1 MAAIPS
7 HEGARNA
14 GGPRAPAR
22 RADGDPPR
30 PGCTMDQARISHRP
44 LALAFPRA
52 GEAVGKGAAGAPGGR
67 RLCRLRWLAAAAV
80 AGTLAGCAAAPEPRE
95 TPEEAAETAPNEG
108 PAPAESVLTGDV
120 LFKLLVAEFAGRRGN
135 LPLSLESYLD
145 VARET
150 RDAGVAEQA
159 VKIAAFS
166 RDSAKTLEAARLW
179 CEIDPSNVEARQV
192 LVSLL
197 VRSGDLDAAVRHLR
211 EIVEALSDSPAAGF
225 GRAGDLLAREQDAE
239 AAVTVMRRLVAGR
252 EDDSVAQSALARLL
266 VRNGRFEEA
275 SALLDRVFELDPGDA
290 RTAVARARVRRNM
303 DDLEGALAVLS
314 AYLERAPGESTVR
327 MAYAR
332 MLVDAKRYEPARAQ
346 FERLLA
352 DEPGNDDVRYA
363 FGLLLMR
370 TDRLEEASR
379 QFEALAQGVA
389 WRDAAHYN
397 LARIAESRRRLED
410 AIAWYRR
417 VRGGEQRLDAQI
429 RVAVLLAE
437 GGDLESARRHLH
449 GLRGANLR
457 ETVRIR
463 RAEGELLARTGRY
476 EEAMAVYDASLEDLP
491 GNSDLLYAR
500 GMLAEQMGRLDI
512 LERDMRE
519 IIAREPDNADALNAL
534 GYTLADRT
542 DRYEEAYALIKR
554 ALELKPDNHYI
565 VDSMGWVLH
574 RLGRHREALVQ
585 LRRAMSIRP
594 DPEIA
599 AHLGEVLWVL
609 GEKAEAR
616 KVWDAAL
623 EETPDDEY
631 LLDAI
636 RRFAPR

>member
-1 MAAIPS
+1 
-7 HEGARNA
+7 
-14 GGPRAPAR
+14 
-22 RADGDPPR
+22 
-30 PGCTMDQARISHRP
+30 
-44 LALAFPRA
+44 
-52 GEAVGKGAAGAPGGR
+52 
-67 RLCRLRWLAAAAV
+67 
-80 AGTLAGCAAAPEPRE
+80 
-95 TPEEAAETAPNEG
+95 
-108 PAPAESVLTGDV
+108 
-120 LFKLLVAEFAGRRGN
+120 
-135 LPLSLESYLD
+135 
-145 VARET
+145 
-150 RDAGVAEQA
+150 
-159 VKIAAFS
+159 
-166 RDSAKTLEAARLW
+166 
-179 CEIDPSNVEARQV
+179 
-192 LVSLL
+192 
-197 VRSGDLDAAVRHLR
+197 
-211 EIVEALSDSPAAGF
+211 
-225 GRAGDLLAREQDAE
+225 
-239 AAVTVMRRLVAGR
+239 MRRLVAGR
-252 EDDSVAQSALARLL
+252 EDDPVAQSALARLL

-370 TDRLEEASR
+370 TDRLDEASR

-449 GLRGANLR
+449 GLRGADLR
-457 ETVRIR
+457 ETVRIH
-463 RAEGELLARTGRY
+463 RAEGELLARAGRY

>member
-1 MAAIPS
+1 MVAIPS
-7 HEGARNA
+7 LEEARKAGDTGAPTHRA
-14 GGPRAPAR
+14 GG
-22 RADGDPPR
+22 DSPR
-30 PGCTMDQARISHRP
+30 PGCTPDRAS
-44 LALAFPRA
+44 PRA
-52 GEAVGKGAAGAPGGR
+52 GDAAGKMEASGGR
-67 RLCRLRWLAAAAV
+67 RMWRLRWLAAAA
-80 AGTLAGCAAAPEPRE
+80 AGLLAGCAAGPEPRE
-95 TPEEAAETAPNEG
+95 TAGEDAATATGGGSVPV
-108 PAPAESVLTGDV
+108 ESGLTRDV
-120 LFKLLVAEFAGRRGN
+120 LYKLLVGEFAGRRGH
-135 LPLSLESYLD
+135 LPLSIESYLD

-159 VKIAAFS
+159 ARVAAFS

-179 CEIDPSNVEARQV
+179 SEIDPSSVGARQV

-197 VRSGDLDAAVRHLR
+197 LRSGDLDAATGHLR
-211 EIVEALSDSPAAGF
+211 DVVDDLSDSPAAGF
-225 GRAGDLLAREQDAE
+225 VRAGDLLAREQDGE
-239 AAVTVMRRLVAGR
+239 AAVAVMRRLVAGR
-252 EDDSVAQSALARLL
+252 EDDPAAQSALARLL
-266 VRNGRFEEA
+266 ARKGRFEEA
-275 SALLDRVFELDPGDA
+275 SALFDRVFELDPGDA
-290 RTAVARARVRRNM
+290 RIAIARARVRRRM

-314 AYLERAPGESTVR
+314 AYLERVPGESTVR
-327 MAYAR
+327 TAYAR
-332 MLVDAKRYEPARAQ
+332 LLVDARRYEPARAQ

-363 FGLLLMR
+363 LGLLLMQ
-370 TDRLEEASR
+370 TDRLDEASR
-379 QFEALAQGVA
+379 QFEALAQSAA
-389 WRDAAHYN
+389 WRDTAHYN
-397 LARIAESRRRLED
+397 LARIAESRRRLDD

-417 VRGGEQRLDAQI
+417 VRGGEQRLEAQI

-437 GGDLESARRHLH
+437 GGDLESARGHLH

-457 ETVRIR
+457 ETVRIH
-463 RAEGELLARTGRY
+463 RAEGELLARAGRH
-476 EEAMAVYDASLEDLP
+476 EEAMAVYDASLEALP

-500 GMLAEQMGRLDI
+500 GMLAERMGRLDI

-542 DRYEEAYALIKR
+542 DRYEEAYALIQR

-585 LRRAMSIRP
+585 LRRAMSISP

-623 EETPDDEY
+623 EETPDDER

-636 RRFAPR
+636 RRFAP

>member
-1 MAAIPS
+1 MAATPPCRGPTRS
-7 HEGARNA
+7 AEVPGVPA
-14 GGPRAPAR
+14 GSRV
-22 RADGDPPR
+22 
-30 PGCTMDQARISHRP
+30 SS
-44 LALAFPRA
+44 F
-52 GEAVGKGAAGAPGGR
+52 
-67 RLCRLRWLAAAAV
+67 AAV
-80 AGTLAGCAAAPEPRE
+80 AVAGILAGCGAVGPEPRE
-95 TPEEAAETAPNEG
+95 AAEGAIATTG
-108 PAPAESVLTGDV
+108 GDGSAPAGSVLTGDV
-120 LFKLLVAEFAGRRGN
+120 LYKLLVGEFAGRRGN
-135 LPLSLESYLD
+135 LPLSIESYLD

-159 VKIAAFS
+159 VRIAAFS
-166 RDSAKTLEAARLW
+166 RDGAKTLEAARLW
-179 CEIDPSNVEARQV
+179 SEIDPSSVGARQV
-192 LVSLL
+192 LVSML
-197 VRSGDLDAAVRHLR
+197 VRSGDLDAAVGYLR
-211 EIVEALSDSPAAGF
+211 EIVDDLSDSPAAGF
-225 GRAGDLLAREQDAE
+225 GRAGDLLAREQDGE

-252 EDDSVAQSALARLL
+252 EDDPVAQSALARLL
-266 VRNGRFEEA
+266 ARSGRFEEA
-275 SALLDRVFELDPGDA
+275 SALLDRVFELDPRDA
-290 RTAVARARVRRNM
+290 RTAIARARVRRSM

-314 AYLERAPGESTVR
+314 AYLERTPGESTVR

-332 MLVDAKRYEPARAQ
+332 LLVDARRHEQAGAQ

-352 DEPGNDDVRYA
+352 DEPGNEDVRYA
-363 FGLLLMR
+363 LALLLVR
-370 TDRLEEASR
+370 TDRLDEAAR
-379 QFEALAQGVA
+379 QFEALAKGA
-389 WRDAAHYN
+389 EWRDAAHYN
-397 LARIAESRRRLED
+397 LARIAEARRQPDE

-449 GLRGANLR
+449 GLRGADLR
-457 ETVRIR
+457 ETVRIH
-463 RAEGELLARTGRY
+463 RAEGELLARAGRY
-476 EEAMAVYDASLEDLP
+476 EEAMAVYDASLEALP

-500 GMLAEQMGRLDI
+500 GMLAEQMGRLDV

-519 IIAREPDNADALNAL
+519 IISREPDNAEALNAL

-554 ALELKPDNHYI
+554 ALELEPDNHYI

-585 LRRAMSIRP
+585 LRRAMSLRP

-609 GEKAEAR
+609 GEKDEAHR
-616 KVWDAAL
+616 VWEAAL
-623 EETPDDEY
+623 EETPDDEH

-636 RRFAPR
+636 RRFAP

>member
-1 MAAIPS
+1 MAAIPLY
-7 HEGARNA
+7 EGVRNA
-14 GGPRAPAR
+14 GDTGVLMR
-22 RADGDPPR
+22 RIGGGSPR
-30 PGCTMDQARISHRP
+30 PGRTADRAS
-44 LALAFPRA
+44 PRA
-52 GEAVGKGAAGAPGGR
+52 GDATGKMDAGKMEMSTSAGR
-67 RLCRLRWLAAAAV
+67 RRLGWLAAAV
-80 AGTLAGCAAAPEPRE
+80 AGLLAGCAAGPDPRE
-95 TPEEAAETAPNEG
+95 AAGEDAAIATGGDPV
-108 PAPAESVLTGDV
+108 PAESGLTGDV
-120 LFKLLVAEFAGRRGN
+120 LYKLLVGEFAGRRGN
-135 LPLSLESYLD
+135 LELSIESYLD

-159 VKIAAFS
+159 VRVAAFS

-179 CEIDPSNVEARQV
+179 SGIDPSNVEARQV

-197 VRSGDLDAAVRHLR
+197 LRSGDFEAAVGHLR
-211 EIVEALSDSPAAGF
+211 DIVDHLSDSPAAGF
-225 GRAGDLLAREQDAE
+225 VRAGDLLAREQDGE
-239 AAVTVMRRLVAGR
+239 TAVTVMRRLVAGR
-252 EDDSVAQSALARLL
+252 EDDPVAQSALARLL
-266 VRNGRFEEA
+266 ARHGRFEEA
-275 SALLDRVFELDPGDA
+275 SALLDRVFELDPGDP
-290 RTAVARARVRRNM
+290 RTAIARARVRRRM

-314 AYLERAPGESTVR
+314 AYLERVPGESTVR

-332 MLVDAKRYEPARAQ
+332 LLVDARRYEPARAQ

-352 DEPGNDDVRYA
+352 DEPGNDDVRYGL
-363 FGLLLMR
+363 GLLLMQMGR
-370 TDRLEEASR
+370 PDEASR
-379 QFEALAQGVA
+379 QFEALARSGA
-389 WRDAAHYN
+389 SWRDAAHYN
-397 LARIAESRRRLED
+397 LARIAESRRRLDD

-429 RVAVLLAE
+429 RVAALLAE

-457 ETVRIR
+457 ETVRIH
-463 RAEGELLARTGRY
+463 RAEGELLARAGRY

-519 IIAREPDNADALNAL
+519 IIEREPDNADALNAL

-616 KVWDAAL
+616 KVWEAAL
-623 EETPDDEY
+623 EETPDDER
-631 LLDAI
+631 LLDVI
-636 RRFAPR
+636 RRFAP

>member
-1 MAAIPS
+1 MAAIPLY
-7 HEGARNA
+7 EGVRNA
-14 GGPRAPAR
+14 GDTGVLMRRIGGGSPRPGR
-22 RADGDPPR
+22 RADR
-30 PGCTMDQARISHRP
+30 TS
-44 LALAFPRA
+44 PRA
-52 GEAVGKGAAGAPGGR
+52 GDATGKMEMSTSAGR
-67 RLCRLRWLAAAAV
+67 RRLGWLAAAV
-80 AGTLAGCAAAPEPRE
+80 AGLLAGCAAGPEPRE
-95 TPEEAAETAPNEG
+95 AAGEDAAIATGGDPV
-108 PAPAESVLTGDV
+108 PAESGLTGDV
-120 LFKLLVAEFAGRRGN
+120 LYKLLVGEFAGRRGN
-135 LPLSLESYLD
+135 LELSIESYLD

-159 VKIAAFS
+159 VRVAAFS

-179 CEIDPSNVEARQV
+179 SGIDPSNVEARQV

-197 VRSGDLDAAVRHLR
+197 LRSGDFEAAVGHLR
-211 EIVEALSDSPAAGF
+211 DIVDTLSDSPAAGF
-225 GRAGDLLAREQDAE
+225 VRAGDLLAREQDGE
-239 AAVTVMRRLVAGR
+239 TAVTAMRRLVAGR
-252 EDDSVAQSALARLL
+252 EDDPVAQSALARLL
-266 VRNGRFEEA
+266 ARHGRFEEA
-275 SALLDRVFELDPGDA
+275 SALLDRVFELDPGDP
-290 RTAVARARVRRNM
+290 RTAVARARVRRRM

-314 AYLERAPGESTVR
+314 AYLERVPGGSTVR

-332 MLVDAKRYEPARAQ
+332 LLVDARRYEPARAQ

-352 DEPGNDDVRYA
+352 DEPGNDDVRYGL
-363 FGLLLMR
+363 GLLLMQMGR
-370 TDRLEEASR
+370 PDEASR
-379 QFEALAQGVA
+379 QFEALARSGA
-389 WRDAAHYN
+389 SWRDAAHYN
-397 LARIAESRRRLED
+397 LARIAESRRRLDD

-417 VRGGEQRLDAQI
+417 VRGGEQRLDAQL
-429 RVAVLLAE
+429 RVAALLAE

-457 ETVRIR
+457 ETVRIH
-463 RAEGELLARTGRY
+463 RAEGELLARAGRY

-616 KVWDAAL
+616 KVWEAAL
-623 EETPDDEY
+623 EETPDDER
-631 LLDAI
+631 LLDVI
-636 RRFAPR
+636 RRFAP

>member
-1 MAAIPS
+1 MAAIPLY
-7 HEGARNA
+7 EGVWNA
-14 GGPRAPAR
+14 GDTAVLMR
-22 RADGDPPR
+22 RIGGGSPR
-30 PGCTMDQARISHRP
+30 PGRTADRAS
-44 LALAFPRA
+44 PRA
-52 GEAVGKGAAGAPGGR
+52 GDAAGKMDAGKMEMSTSAGR
-67 RLCRLRWLAAAAV
+67 RRLGWLAAAV
-80 AGTLAGCAAAPEPRE
+80 AGLLAGCAAGPDPRE
-95 TPEEAAETAPNEG
+95 AAGEDAAIATGGDPV
-108 PAPAESVLTGDV
+108 PAESGLTGDV
-120 LFKLLVAEFAGRRGN
+120 LYKLLVGEFAGRRGN
-135 LPLSLESYLD
+135 LELSIESYLD

-159 VKIAAFS
+159 VRVAAFS

-179 CEIDPSNVEARQV
+179 SEIDPSNVEARQV

-197 VRSGDLDAAVRHLR
+197 LRSGDFEAAVGHLR
-211 EIVEALSDSPAAGF
+211 DIVDHLSGSPAAGF
-225 GRAGDLLAREQDAE
+225 VRAGDLLARERDGE
-239 AAVTVMRRLVAGR
+239 TAVTAMRRLVAGR
-252 EDDSVAQSALARLL
+252 EDDPVAQSALARLL
-266 VRNGRFEEA
+266 ARHGRFEEA
-275 SALLDRVFELDPGDA
+275 SALLDRVFELDPGDP
-290 RTAVARARVRRNM
+290 RTAIARSRVRRRM

-314 AYLERAPGESTVR
+314 AYLERVPGESTVR

-332 MLVDAKRYEPARAQ
+332 LLVDARRYEPARAQ

-363 FGLLLMR
+363 LGLLLMQMGR
-370 TDRLEEASR
+370 PDEASR
-379 QFEALAQGVA
+379 QFEALARSGA
-389 WRDAAHYN
+389 SWRDAAHYN
-397 LARIAESRRRLED
+397 LARIAESRRRLDD

-429 RVAVLLAE
+429 RVAALLAE
-437 GGDLESARRHLH
+437 GGDIESARRHLH

-457 ETVRIR
+457 ETVRIH
-463 RAEGELLARTGRY
+463 RAEGELLARAGRY

-616 KVWDAAL
+616 KVWEAAL
-623 EETPDDEY
+623 EETPDDER
-631 LLDAI
+631 LLDVI
-636 RRFAPR
+636 RRFAP